1 MIPLEP
7 TPDHSVDDLVRS
19 YLRRRAEDVDPREV
33 LRGVRQR
40 MDAPAGSSAAG
51 GRSSPRWVLLLAAAA
66 ALLVAFLGGRYLGP
80 GQAHA
85 AELVREA
92 LETHARAPD
101 RCYLVQIE
109 PEPGNLLARLPIL
122 AQARETR
129 LWTRG
134 DRFWIESTNP
144 VRKWAWG
151 RDERGSV
158 WVALGRKQGVR
169 FEPDEVP
176 VGLAVACD
184 VLGLKVETLLGE
196 LSTRFD
202 LRRDD
207 GVSDSTY
214 RIRATPKAGA
224 RPLALRGAELEIAAE
239 SHVLRRLVL
248 QRTRWGRPTATVT
261 FTLLEEGTQEESR
274 YQLDGHLEPGA
285 PVFSFANKPGQRRL
299 LMNGVLGPDAGAEL
313 ER

>member
-1 MIPLEP
+1 MSSHEP
-7 TPDHSVDDLVRS
+7 TPDRSVDDLVRS
-19 YLRRRAEDVDPREV
+19 FLRRRAEETDPREV
-33 LRGVRQR
+33 LRGVRRR
-40 MDAPAGSSAAG
+40 MDAPPGGG
-51 GRSSPRWVLLLAAAA
+51 GRPSPRWVLLLVAAA
-66 ALLVAFLGGRYLGP
+66 ALLVAFLGGQDLGP
-80 GQAHA
+80 GGARA
-85 AELVREA
+85 GELVREA
-92 LETHARAPD
+92 RQTHALPLD

-109 PEPGNLLARLPIL
+109 PEPGTLLARLPIL

-151 RDERGSV
+151 RDEQGSV
-158 WVALGRKQGVR
+158 WLALGHKQGVR
-169 FEPDEVP
+169 FEANEVP
-176 VGLAVACD
+176 AGLAVACD

-196 LSTRFD
+196 LSARFD

-224 RPLALRGAELEIAAE
+224 RPVALRGAELEIAAD

-261 FTLLEEGTQEESR
+261 FTLLEEGTQQQSR
-274 YQLDGHLEPGA
+274 YQLDGHLDPGA

-299 LMNGVLGPDAGAEL
+299 LMNGVFGPDADDEAE
-313 ER
+313 RQ